1 MGKNIVIKNDFSRIT
16 IDMPKVDHKKL
27 KAISAILGKSMREL
41 VIESIREHL
50 YKYPNKE
57 TLKAIE
63 NVENGK
69 NLTKTKDIN
78 DLFEKLDI

>member
-1 MGKNIVIKNDFSRIT
+1 MNPKNDFSRIT
-16 IDMPKVDHKKL
+16 IDIPKIDHKKL
-27 KAISAILGKSMREL
+27 KAISALLGISMREL

-63 NVENGK
+63 NVEKGG
-69 NLTKTKDIN
+69 NLTKTKNIK
-78 DLFEKLDI
+78 DLFKKLGI